1 AESGKTKERITP
13 AIISTDLAEV
23 TQMIHEVDDAS
34 TMLRYKNV
42 ELGGITDIKQHIRR
56 AEIGS
61 MLGVPE
67 FNHIRT
73 MLNRKNMLTKV
84 FDEFEEDEVELSH
97 IPVYITGL
105 PDSSE
110 ERRVGKEYRTR

>member
-1 AESGKTKERITP
+1 MSAHAESGKTTERITP
-13 AIISTDLAEV
+13 ALISTDLAEV
-23 TQMIHEVDDAS
+23 TQMLNEVDTAS
-34 TMLRYKNV
+34 TTLRYNNGK
-42 ELGGITDIKQHIRR
+42 LCGITDIEQHIRR

-67 FNHIRT
+67 VNHIRT

-105 PDSSE
+105 PDIHFL
-110 ERRVGKEYRTR
+110 